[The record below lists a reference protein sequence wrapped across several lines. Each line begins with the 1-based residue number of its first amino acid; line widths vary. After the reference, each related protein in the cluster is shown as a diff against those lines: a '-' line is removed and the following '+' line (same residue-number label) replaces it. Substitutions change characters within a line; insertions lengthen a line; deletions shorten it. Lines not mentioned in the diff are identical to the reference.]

1 MASRP
6 RAASR
11 ANPTFSKPALW
22 AFSFLVS
29 SFIWLIAKR
38 DEVDSTVLDV
48 PVRLV
53 GVPDYIDAL
62 PEPPEVSV
70 ALQFPRGLKPEI
82 QPENFQI
89 VLDLSSFRQRDDWSR
104 FARTTERGSESV
116 SLDRSN
122 FLLGDDKNL
131 PLDQVNIE
139 RFNPGRVLVEAIYR
153 GKQVK
158 VEARWEG
165 EPADDYFVNAARLQ
179 VEPKEIFLVGP
190 PGALEGI
197 DRVYTRPVSV
207 ENAEGSLSVETR
219 LDLPEGLASAPPNA
233 RQRVTVAIAVEPV
246 LVERHFEG
254 APVRV
259 PAIARTIE
267 IVTDPPVVSVF
278 ARGPKNLIEAM
289 DVEDFT
295 FLLEGEIEEVAG
307 KTYADVRVTARPRR
321 DLPRAAEGVYEVIRV
336 EPNVLNVIVREAAPQ
351 E

>member
-1 MASRP
+1 MANKP
-6 RAASR
+6 RASSR
-11 ANPTFSKPALW
+11 TSATFSKPTLW
-22 AFSFLVS
+22 AFAFLVS

-48 PVRLV
+48 AVRLV

-82 QPENFQI
+82 KSENFEI
-89 VLDLSSFRQRDDWSR
+89 VLDLGSFRPRDDWSR
-104 FARTTERGSESV
+104 FVRATERGSEAV

-122 FLLGDDKNL
+122 FTLGQDKNL
-131 PLDQVNIE
+131 PLEQVNIE

-158 VEARWEG
+158 VEPRVQG
-165 EPADDYFVNAARLQ
+165 EPATDYVVNFARLQ
-179 VEPKEIFLVGP
+179 VEPKEVFLVGP
-190 PGALEGI
+190 PGALDGI
-197 DRVYTRPVSV
+197 DRVFTRPVSV
-207 ENAEGSLSVETR
+207 ERAEASLSVETR
-219 LDLPEGLASAPPNA
+219 LDLPDSLASAPPNA
-233 RQRVTVAIAVEPV
+233 RQRVTVAVAVEPV
-246 LVERHFEG
+246 LVERVFEG

-259 PAIARTIE
+259 PAIAQNIE
-267 IVTDPPVVSVF
+267 IVTDPPFVSVY
-278 ARGPKNLIEAM
+278 ARGPKNLIEAL
-289 DVEDFT
+289 DSDDFT

-307 KTYADVRVTARPRR
+307 KTYADLRVTARARR

-336 EPNVLNVIVREAAPQ
+336 EPNVLDVVVREAAPK